1 MRNCNQVFTQVWI
14 FQDEAVLLLIFR
26 YFYSDAVVMSE
37 KALVLRTCKPS
48 FLKKEKYD
56 VWDLLSN
63 ISADQ

>member
-1 MRNCNQVFTQVWI
+1 M
-14 FQDEAVLLLIFR
+14 LIFR
-26 YFYSDAVVMSE
+26 FFYSDAVVISE
-37 KALVLRTCKPS
+37 KALVLRICKPS